1 MRSMTI
7 GAGTGTPLNVGPPSG
22 LPQHPVLPQPVK
34 VLEFVSSGVLSRS
47 DHGRRRLCGHP
58 FCGRAESGSNHDLD
72 AEGRGSRGTDRSIE
86 R

>member
-22 LPQHPVLPQPVK
+22 LPVK